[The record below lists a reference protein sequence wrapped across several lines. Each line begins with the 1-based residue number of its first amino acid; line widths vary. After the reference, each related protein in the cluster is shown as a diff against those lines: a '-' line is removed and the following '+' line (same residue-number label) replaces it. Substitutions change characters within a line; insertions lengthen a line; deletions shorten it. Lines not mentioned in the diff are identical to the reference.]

1 MPTDTTP
8 TVRLRRSSERTQ
20 GERASGARSGP
31 ATTRRVDPAR
41 TAHRRVSGGR
51 LPDWSELGGKATAPR
66 AGRVEKRLA
75 RVRTS
80 RIVAALVLFA
90 LVFVAYEA
98 HVYATKDALEAVQA
112 ARAENARL
120 HLKLNR
126 LKGEFDAATSPA
138 VVVERA
144 QALGLVEGIGYGA
157 TLRLGSDR

>member
-1 MPTDTTP
+1 MPASSP
-8 TVRLRRSSERTQ
+8 STVRLRRT
-20 GERASGARSGP
+20 GDRASAERPRPASQTGRSVSGKG
-31 ATTRRVDPAR
+31 
-41 TAHRRVSGGR
+41 AHRRVSGGR

-66 AGRVEKRLA
+66 AGRVEQRLA

-80 RIVAALVLFA
+80 RLVGALAALA
-90 LVFVAYEA
+90 LVFVAYEG
-98 HVYATKDALEAVQA
+98 HVYATKDALEGVQA

-157 TLRLGSDR
+157 TIRIDSDR